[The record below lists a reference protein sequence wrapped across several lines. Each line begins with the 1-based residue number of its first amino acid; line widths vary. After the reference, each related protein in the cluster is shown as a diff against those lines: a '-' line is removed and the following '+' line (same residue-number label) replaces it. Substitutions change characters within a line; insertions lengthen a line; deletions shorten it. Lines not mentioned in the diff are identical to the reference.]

1 MSCIRVLGRAL
12 KGFVAVSLLLVSML
26 PGTALAE
33 ASAALLDLSEYRG
46 KVVVIDFWAS
56 WCAPCRRSFPWF
68 DAMQQKYGDEGLV
81 VIGVNEDNDLEEAE
95 AFLGEVSVSFRIVAD
110 TSGEIARAYDLIA
123 MPSTYVIGRDGQV
136 AARHLGFKTAEREQ
150 YEALLRRLL
159 ETRTAANDSDE
170 QANSSKDRL

>member
-1 MSCIRVLGRAL
+1 MFCIRVLGRAP
-12 KGFVAVSLLLVSML
+12 KGFVAASLLLFSML
-26 PGTALAE
+26 PGTASAE
-33 ASAALLDLSEYRG
+33 ASASLLDLSEYRG

-56 WCAPCRRSFPWF
+56 WCAPCRRSFPWL

-81 VIGVNEDNDLEEAE
+81 VIGVNEDNNVEEAE
-95 AFLGEVSVSFRIVAD
+95 AFLADVSVSFRIVGDAD
-110 TSGEIARAYDLIA
+110 GEIARAYDLVA

-136 AARHLGFKTAEREQ
+136 AARHLGFKTAEREH

-170 QANSSKDRL
+170 QANSSKDKR

>member
-1 MSCIRVLGRAL
+1 MSWIRVLGRAL
-12 KGFVAVSLLLVSML
+12 KGVVAASLLLVSML

-33 ASAALLDLSEYRG
+33 APVSLLDLSEYRG

-95 AFLGEVSVSFRIVAD
+95 AFLGDVPVSFRIVGDA
-110 TSGEIARAYDLIA
+110 SGEIARAYDLVA

-136 AARHLGFKTAEREQ
+136 AARHLGFKTAEQEQ

-159 ETRTAANDSDE
+159 DTRTSANDSDE
-170 QANSSKDRL
+170 QANSSKDKR